1 MRHRAYE
8 LMRRYPDLCL
18 NGYLVGRYSVKNTD
32 KQLKSPYLDEGIRL
46 ICEFIGYLGMKG
58 SLTKNP
64 TNRHGSSYYWKHV
77 VERYS
82 TLEGERHHI
91 PNGLFIAVLRDLGL
105 PEEQIFNSPNAKV
118 PLGGR
123 CRQSNSTADEGIP
136 HPCVRSPYIG

>member
-18 NGYLVGRYSVKNTD
+18 NGYLHGRYSTRNTD

-46 ICEFIGYLGMKG
+46 ICEFIGFLGTKG
-58 SLTKNP
+58 ALTQHP
-64 TNRHGSSYYWKHV
+64 TNRFGSSYYWKHV
-77 VERYS
+77 VERFS
-82 TLEGERHHI
+82 TLEGEQGHHV
-91 PNGLFIAVLRDLGL
+91 PNGIFIATLRDLGL

-123 CRQSNSTADEGIP
+123 ADKAIRQLMKESHIHA
-136 HPCVRSPYIG
+136 

>member
-18 NGYLVGRYSVKNTD
+18 NGYLHGKYSIRNTD

-46 ICEFIGYLGMKG
+46 ICEFIGYLGMRG
-58 SLTKNP
+58 TLTRHP
-64 TNRHGSSYYWKHV
+64 TNRFGSSYYWKHV
-77 VERYS
+77 VERFS

-91 PNGLFIAVLRDLGL
+91 PNGLLIAVLRDLGL

-118 PLGGR
+118 PMGGKANR
-123 CRQSNSTADEGIP
+123 AIRQLMRESKVHA
-136 HPCVRSPYIG
+136 

>member
-1 MRHRAYE
+1 MKYRAYE

-32 KQLKSPYLDEGIRL
+32 KQLKSPYLDAGIRL
-46 ICEFIGYLGMKG
+46 ICEFIGFLGTRG
-58 SLTKNP
+58 TLTRHP
-64 TNRHGSSYYWKHV
+64 TNRFGSSYYWKHV

-91 PNGLFIAVLRDLGL
+91 PNGLFIATLRDLGL
-105 PEEQIFNSPNAKV
+105 PEEQISDSPNAKV

-123 CRQSNSTADEGIP
+123 ADKAIRQLMKESHIHA
-136 HPCVRSPYIG
+136 

>member
-46 ICEFIGYLGMKG
+46 ICEFIGYLGMRG
-58 SLTKNP
+58 TLTRHP
-64 TNRHGSSYYWKHV
+64 TNRFGSSYYWKHV
-77 VERYS
+77 VERFS
-82 TLEGERHHI
+82 TLEGEQRHHV
-91 PNGLFIAVLRDLGL
+91 PNGLFIATLRDLGL

-123 CRQSNSTADEGIP
+123 ADKAIRQLMKESHIHA
-136 HPCVRSPYIG
+136 

>member
-8 LMRRYPDLCL
+8 LMRRYDDLCL

-46 ICEFIGYLGMKG
+46 ICEFIGHLGMRG
-58 SLTKNP
+58 ALTQHP
-64 TNRHGSSYYWKHV
+64 TNRFGSSYYWKHV
-77 VERYS
+77 VERFS

-91 PNGLFIAVLRDLGL
+91 PNGLFIATLRDLGL

-123 CRQSNSTADEGIP
+123 ADKAIRQLMKESHIHA
-136 HPCVRSPYIG
+136 

>member
-18 NGYLVGRYSVKNTD
+18 NGYRVGRYSVKNTD

-46 ICEFIGYLGMKG
+46 ICEFIGHLGMRG
-58 SLTKNP
+58 ALTQHP
-64 TNRHGSSYYWKHV
+64 TNRFGSSYYWKHV
-77 VERYS
+77 VEPFS
-82 TLEGERHHI
+82 TLEGEQRHHV
-91 PNGLFIAVLRDLGL
+91 PNGLFIATLRDLGL

-123 CRQSNSTADEGIP
+123 ADKAIRQLMKESHIHA
-136 HPCVRSPYIG
+136 

>member
-46 ICEFIGYLGMKG
+46 ICEFIGHLGMRG
-58 SLTKNP
+58 ALTQHP
-64 TNRHGSSYYWKHV
+64 TNRFGSSYYWKHV
-77 VERYS
+77 VEPFS
-82 TLEGERHHI
+82 TLEGEQRHHV
-91 PNGLFIAVLRDLGL
+91 PNGLFIATLRDLGL
-105 PEEQIFNSPNAKV
+105 QEEQIFNSPNAKV

-123 CRQSNSTADEGIP
+123 ADKAIRQLIKESHIHA
-136 HPCVRSPYIG
+136 

>member
-8 LMRRYPDLCL
+8 LMRRYPDLCQ
-18 NGYLVGRYSVKNTD
+18 NGYRVGRYSVKNTD

-46 ICEFIGYLGMKG
+46 ICEFIGHLGMRG
-58 SLTKNP
+58 ALTQHP
-64 TNRHGSSYYWKHV
+64 TNRFGSSYYWKHV

-91 PNGLFIAVLRDLGL
+91 SNGLFIATLRDLGL
-105 PEEQIFNSPNAKV
+105 PEEQILNSPNAKV

-123 CRQSNSTADEGIP
+123 ADKAIRQLMQG
-136 HPCVRSPYIG
+136 SPIHA

>member
-18 NGYLVGRYSVKNTD
+18 NEYLVGRYSVKNTD

-46 ICEFIGYLGMKG
+46 ICEFIGHLGMRG
-58 SLTKNP
+58 ALTQHP
-64 TNRHGSSYYWKHV
+64 TNRFGSSYYWKHV
-77 VERYS
+77 VERFS
-82 TLEGERHHI
+82 TLEGEQRHHV
-91 PNGLFIAVLRDLGL
+91 PNGLFIATLRDLGL

-123 CRQSNSTADEGIP
+123 ADKAIRQLMKESHIHA
-136 HPCVRSPYIG
+136 

>member
-8 LMRRYPDLCL
+8 LMRRYDDLCL

-46 ICEFIGYLGMKG
+46 ICEFIGHLGIRG
-58 SLTKNP
+58 ALTQHP
-64 TNRHGSSYYWKHV
+64 TNRCGSSYYWKHV
-77 VERYS
+77 VERFS
-82 TLEGERHHI
+82 TLEGEQRHHV
-91 PNGLFIAVLRDLGL
+91 PNGLFIATLRDLGL

-123 CRQSNSTADEGIP
+123 ADKAIRQLMKESHIHA
-136 HPCVRSPYIG
+136 

>member
-1 MRHRAYE
+1 MKYRAYE

-46 ICEFIGYLGMKG
+46 ICEFIGHLGIRG
-58 SLTKNP
+58 ALTQHP
-64 TNRHGSSYYWKHV
+64 TNQFGSIYYWKHV
-77 VERYS
+77 VERFS

-91 PNGLFIAVLRDLGL
+91 PNGLFIATLRDLGL

-123 CRQSNSTADEGIP
+123 ADKAIRQLMKESHIHA
-136 HPCVRSPYIG
+136 

>member
-18 NGYLVGRYSVKNTD
+18 NGYRVGRYSVKNTD

-46 ICEFIGYLGMKG
+46 ICEFIGHLGMRG
-58 SLTKNP
+58 ALTQHP
-64 TNRHGSSYYWKHV
+64 TNRFGSSYYWKHV
-77 VERYS
+77 VERFS
-82 TLEGERHHI
+82 TLEGEQRHHV
-91 PNGLFIAVLRDLGL
+91 PNGLFIATLRDLGL

-123 CRQSNSTADEGIP
+123 ADKAIRQLMKESHIHA
-136 HPCVRSPYIG
+136 